1 MLVFNIIGSISAN
14 QRAISEPKRLGLDL
28 SVLIVGSNGRFAK
41 SFNSVLSNS
50 ISVRKIGYE
59 ELKNN
64 GFDSAKDNFEEITTI
79 LWCIGAGNSRA
90 SIQSDELGMLVR
102 FFEKVSQFGRG
113 LNKFIYLSTGG
124 MMYGV
129 NPGEVYESSPV
140 RPVGTHGLLK
150 FRCEEYIK
158 SCFGSVFEQI
168 LILRLPNAYSL
179 DYTAENLG
187 FIDTAWRNLNL
198 NKRIEITVDPES
210 TRQYGTHLDF
220 AKYISDEFVV
230 CQNSLQNPQTINID
244 GGETLSIRQILNL
257 FDVTSPG
264 RLLID
269 DLGGV
274 RNSVILRSE
283 HAPKKSFNWTGLSE
297 MLLSKLSN

>member
-1 MLVFNIIGSISAN
+1 M
-14 QRAISEPKRLGLDL
+14 
-28 SVLIVGSNGRFAK
+28 SVLIVGSNGRFAR
-41 SFNSVLSNS
+41 SFNFVLSNS
-50 ISVRKIGYE
+50 ISLKQIGYE
-59 ELKNN
+59 ELKNS
-64 GFDSAKDNFEEITTI
+64 GLDLVKDNFEEITTI
-79 LWCIGAGNSRA
+79 LWCVGAGNSRA
-90 SIQSDELGMLVR
+90 SIQSDELVMLVS
-102 FFEKVSQFGRG
+102 FFEKVSQFNRC

-158 SCFGSVFEQI
+158 SCFSSVFEQI

-179 DYTAENLG
+179 DYTAANLG

-198 NKRIEITVDPES
+198 NKRVEITVDLES
-210 TRQYGTHLDF
+210 TRQYGSHLDF
-220 AKYISDEFVV
+220 AKYISNEFVV
-230 CQNSLQNPQTINID
+230 CQNSLQGRQVINLD
-244 GGETLSIRQILNL
+244 GGETLSIRQILNI
-257 FDVTSPG
+257 FEVASPG

-269 DLGGV
+269 NLGGK

-283 HAPKKSFNWTGLSE
+283 HTPRKWFNWTGLSE